1 MLRSDRVKK
10 GLEKVGSRSL
20 MYATGMTKSEMERP
34 FIGIAS
40 SFTDLVPGHVH
51 LRELERSIEH
61 GIYAAGGTAFVF
73 GIPAICDGIA
83 MGHLGMHCSLPSR
96 ELIADSVEMVT
107 TAHALDGLILLTNC
121 DKITPGMMMAV
132 CRMNIPAIVVT
143 GGPMLSGRSRTKRLS
158 LVKDTFEAVGRYR
171 AGEIDREELEE
182 LECSA
187 CPGAG
192 ACQGLYTANT
202 MSCLSEA
209 LGIAMPGGATALAA
223 SAKRERIA
231 YLSGERIVELVKK
244 DITPKKILTPKA
256 FENALRVDMALGGS
270 TNTVLHV
277 TAIAH
282 ELGIKMPLDVFDK
295 ISRQTPHISDILPSG
310 KYFMEDLEFAGG
322 IPAVLKRL
330 KPELSNLP
338 TVSGRTIYQIA
349 DAARIDDEEVIR
361 PLNRP
366 YHKEGGIAVLK
377 GNIAPDGAVVKQ
389 TAVQERIKHFTGKA
403 KCFNSEEEAMKAIM
417 TGGIRA
423 GDCVVIRYEGPK
435 GGPGM
440 REMLSPTAA
449 IVGMKL
455 SDKVAL
461 ITDGR
466 FSGGTQGPCIGHISP
481 EAAEG
486 GPIAA
491 IRNGDTIEIDINNR
505 KLELKV
511 SKAELA
517 KRMKSIKAHKPKIT
531 TGYLARYAKLVTS
544 ASTGA
549 VMKG

>member
-1 MLRSDRVKK
+1 MLRSERVKK
-10 GLEKVGSRSL
+10 GLEKVGSRAL

-40 SFTDLVPGHVH
+40 SFTDLVPGHIH

-96 ELIADSVEMVT
+96 ELIADSIEMVT

-121 DKITPGMMMAV
+121 DKITPGMLMAA

-143 GGPMLSGRSRTKRLS
+143 GGPMLSGRSRMRRLS
-158 LVKDTFEAVGRYR
+158 LVKDTFEAVGRFR

-182 LECSA
+182 LECNA

-192 ACQGLYTANT
+192 SCQGLYTANT

-209 LGIAMPGGATALAA
+209 VGIAMPGGATALAA

-256 FENALRVDMALGGS
+256 IENALRVDMALGGS

-389 TAVQERIKHFTGKA
+389 TAVQEKIKHFTGKA

-417 TGGIRA
+417 TGGIKA

-466 FSGGTQGPCIGHISP
+466 FSGGTQGPCIGHVSP

-491 IRNGDTIEIDINNR
+491 IRDGDTIEIDIDKR

-511 SKAELA
+511 SKAELT
-517 KRMKSIKAHKPKIT
+517 KRMRSIKAHKPKIT

>member
-1 MLRSDRVKK
+1 MLRSERVKK

-20 MYATGMTKSEMERP
+20 LYATGLTKSEMDKP

-40 SFTDLVPGHVH
+40 SFTDLIPGHTH
-51 LRELERSIEH
+51 MRMLERSIEH
-61 GIYAAGGTAFVF
+61 GVYAGGGAAFVF
-73 GIPAICDGIA
+73 GIPGICDGIA
-83 MGHLGMHCSLPSR
+83 MGHIGMHCSLPSR
-96 ELIADSVEMVT
+96 ELIADMVEMVA

-121 DKITPGMMMAV
+121 DKITPGMMMAA
-132 CRMNIPAIVVT
+132 CRLDIPAIVVT
-143 GGPMLSGRSRTKRLS
+143 GGPMLSGRSKMRRLS
-158 LVKDTFEAVGRYR
+158 LVKDTFEAVGRFR
-171 AGEIDREELEE
+171 AGEIAKEELDE
-182 LECSA
+182 LECAA
-187 CPGAG
+187 CPGPG
-192 ACQGLYTANT
+192 SCQGLYTANT

-209 LGIAMPGGATALAA
+209 FGIAMPGGATALAV

-231 YLSGERIVELVKK
+231 YESGERIVELVKK
-244 DITPKKILTPKA
+244 NITPGKIMNMKS
-256 FENALRVDMALGGS
+256 FENAMRVDMALGGS
-270 TNTVLHV
+270 TNTVLHL

-282 ELGIKMPLDVFDK
+282 ELGIRLPLEMFDR
-295 ISRQTPHISDILPSG
+295 ISRDTPHISDILPGG

-330 KPELSNLP
+330 KPKLNNLQ
-338 TVSGRTIYQIA
+338 TVSGKTIYQIA
-349 DAARIDDEEVIR
+349 DSARIDDEEVIR

-366 YHKEGGIAVLK
+366 YHKEGGIAVLS

-389 TAVQERIKHFTGKA
+389 TAVHEKIKHFTGKA

-417 TGGIRA
+417 AKKIKA
-423 GDCVVIRYEGPK
+423 GDCVVIRYEGPR

-449 IVGMKL
+449 IVGMGL
-455 SDKVAL
+455 ADKVAL

-491 IRNGDTIEIDINNR
+491 IKNGDTIEIDINKR

-511 SKAELA
+511 SKAELRG
-517 KRMKSIKAHKPKIT
+517 RMRSIKAHRPKFT

>member
-1 MLRSDRVKK
+1 MLRSERVKK

-40 SFTDLVPGHVH
+40 SFTDLVPGHIH

-61 GIYAAGGTAFVF
+61 GIYASGGTAFVF

-83 MGHLGMHCSLPSR
+83 MGHLGMHCSLPLR

-121 DKITPGMMMAV
+121 DKITPGMMMAA
-132 CRMNIPAIVVT
+132 CRMNVPAIVVT
-143 GGPMLSGRSRTKRLS
+143 GGPMLSGRSGMKRLS
-158 LVKDTFEAVGRYR
+158 LVKDTFEAVGRHR
-171 AGEIDREELEE
+171 AGEITREELEE
-182 LECSA
+182 LECNA

-244 DITPKKILTPKA
+244 DITPKKILTSRA

-282 ELGIKMPLDVFDK
+282 ELGIKMPLDIFDK
-295 ISRQTPHISDILPSG
+295 ISRETPHISDILPSG

-349 DAARIDDEEVIR
+349 DAARIDDEEIIR

-366 YHKEGGIAVLK
+366 YHREGGIAVLS

-403 KCFNSEEEAMKAIM
+403 KCFNSEEEAMKTIM

-491 IRNGDTIEIDINNR
+491 IRNGDTIEIDINKR

-517 KRMKSIKAHKPKIT
+517 KRMRSIKAHKPKIT

>member
-1 MLRSDRVKK
+1 
-10 GLEKVGSRSL
+10 
-20 MYATGMTKSEMERP
+20 
-34 FIGIAS
+34 
-40 SFTDLVPGHVH
+40 
-51 LRELERSIEH
+51 
-61 GIYAAGGTAFVF
+61 
-73 GIPAICDGIA
+73 
-83 MGHLGMHCSLPSR
+83 
-96 ELIADSVEMVT
+96 
-107 TAHALDGLILLTNC
+107 
-121 DKITPGMMMAV
+121 
-132 CRMNIPAIVVT
+132 
-143 GGPMLSGRSRTKRLS
+143 
-158 LVKDTFEAVGRYR
+158 
-171 AGEIDREELEE
+171 
-182 LECSA
+182 
-187 CPGAG
+187 
-192 ACQGLYTANT
+192 
-202 MSCLSEA
+202 
-209 LGIAMPGGATALAA
+209 
-223 SAKRERIA
+223 
-231 YLSGERIVELVKK
+231 
-244 DITPKKILTPKA
+244 
-256 FENALRVDMALGGS
+256 
-270 TNTVLHV
+270 
-277 TAIAH
+277 
-282 ELGIKMPLDVFDK
+282 
-295 ISRQTPHISDILPSG
+295 
-310 KYFMEDLEFAGG
+310 MEDLEFAGG

-389 TAVQERIKHFTGKA
+389 TAVQEKIKHFTGKA

-417 TGGIRA
+417 TGGIKA

-466 FSGGTQGPCIGHISP
+466 FSGGTQGPCIGHVSP

-491 IRNGDTIEIDINNR
+491 IRDGDTIEIDIDKR

-511 SKAELA
+511 SKAELT
-517 KRMKSIKAHKPKIT
+517 KRMRSIKAHKPKIT

>member
-1 MLRSDRVKK
+1 MLRSERVKK
-10 GLEKVGSRSL
+10 GLEKAGSRSL

-40 SFTDLVPGHVH
+40 SFTDLVPGHIH

-61 GIYAAGGTAFVF
+61 GVYAAGGTAFVF

-96 ELIADSVEMVT
+96 ELIADSIEMVT

-121 DKITPGMMMAV
+121 DKITPGMLMAA
-132 CRMNIPAIVVT
+132 CRMNVPAIVVT
-143 GGPMLSGRSRTKRLS
+143 GGPMLSGRSKMRRLS
-158 LVKDTFEAVGRYR
+158 LVRDTFEAVGRHR
-171 AGEIDREELEE
+171 AGEITKEELEE

-202 MSCLSEA
+202 MACVSEA
-209 LGIAMPGGATALAA
+209 MGIAMPGGATALAA
-223 SAKRERIA
+223 SAKRERVA
-231 YLSGERIVELVKK
+231 YVSGERIVELVKK
-244 DITPKKILTPKA
+244 EITPKKILTMKA
-256 FENALRVDMALGGS
+256 FENAMRVDMALGGS
-270 TNTVLHV
+270 TNTVLHL

-282 ELGIKMPLDVFDK
+282 ELGIKLPLDIFDK
-295 ISRQTPHISDILPSG
+295 ISRDTPHISDILPSG

-322 IPAVLKRL
+322 IPAVFKRL
-330 KPELSNLP
+330 KPKLHNLP
-338 TVSGRTIYQIA
+338 TASGRTVYQIA
-349 DAARIDDEEVIR
+349 DSARIDDEEVIR

-377 GNIAPDGAVVKQ
+377 GNIAPDGGVVKQ
-389 TAVQERIKHFTGKA
+389 TAVQEKVKHFIGKA

-417 TGGIRA
+417 TKKIKA
-423 GDCVVIRYEGPK
+423 GDCLVIRYEGPK

-491 IRNGDTIEIDINNR
+491 IRNGDTIEIDINRR

-511 SKAELA
+511 SRSELA
-517 KRMKSIKAHKPKIT
+517 KRMRSVRTHKPKIN
-531 TGYLARYAKLVTS
+531 TGYLARYARLVTS

>member
-1 MLRSDRVKK
+1 MLRSERVKK
-10 GLEKVGSRSL
+10 GLEKAGSRAL
-20 MYATGMTKSEMERP
+20 IYATGVSKSELEKP

-40 SFTDLVPGHVH
+40 SFTDLIPGHTH
-51 LRELERSIEH
+51 MRMLERSIEH
-61 GIYAAGGTAFVF
+61 GVYAGGGAAFVF
-73 GIPAICDGIA
+73 GIPGVCDGIA

-96 ELIADSVEMVT
+96 ELIADMVEMVA

-121 DKITPGMMMAV
+121 DKITPGMMMAA
-132 CRMNIPAIVVT
+132 CRLDIPSIVVT
-143 GGPMLSGRSRTKRLS
+143 GGPMLSGRSKMKRLS

-171 AGEIDREELEE
+171 AGEITKEELDE
-182 LECSA
+182 LECNA
-187 CPGAG
+187 CPGPG

-202 MSCLSEA
+202 MSCISEA
-209 LGIAMPGGATALAA
+209 IGLAMPGGATALAV

-231 YLSGERIVELVKK
+231 YESGERIVELVKK
-244 DITPKKILTPKA
+244 NMTPSKILNHKA
-256 FENALRVDMALGGS
+256 FENAIRVDMALGGS
-270 TNTVLHV
+270 TNTVLHL
-277 TAIAH
+277 TAIAN
-282 ELGIKMPLDVFDK
+282 EAGIKLPLNLFDK
-295 ISRQTPHISDILPSG
+295 ISKDTPHISDILPSG

-330 KPELSNLP
+330 KPKLYNLP
-338 TVSGRTIYQIA
+338 TVSGKTIYEIA
-349 DAARIDDEEVIR
+349 NSARIDDEEIIR

-366 YHKEGGIAVLK
+366 YHKEGGIAVLR
-377 GNIAPDGAVVKQ
+377 GNLCPGGAVVKQ
-389 TAVQERIKHFTGKA
+389 TAVQEKIKHFTGKA
-403 KCFNSEEEAMKAIM
+403 KVFNSEEEAMKAIM
-417 TGGIRA
+417 GKKIKA
-423 GDCVVIRYEGPK
+423 GDCLVIRYEGPK

-449 IVGMKL
+449 IVGMGL
-455 SDKVAL
+455 ADKVAL

-491 IRNGDTIEIDINNR
+491 IRNGDIIEIDIAKR
-505 KLELKV
+505 RLELKI
-511 SKAELA
+511 SKTEMD
-517 KRMKSIKAHKPKIT
+517 KRLRTWRTPKPKVT
-531 TGYLARYAKLVTS
+531 SGYLARYAKLVTS